1 MQTAQ
6 FPGPIL
12 HLVSELRR
20 LPGIGPRSAER
31 IAVWLVQS
39 PDARSKELASALAEC
54 ADLIRPCSECGYFAE
69 AERCAICLNPNRD
82 PGLLCVV
89 EQPTDIIPVE
99 RTGSFRGRYHCL
111 GGRLSPLDHVG
122 PEDLR
127 IDALFKRVRGA
138 QFHEIIFALS
148 ADVEGEA
155 TTNYLVEHLRDSG
168 AQLTRIAQGM
178 PAGMGIENA
187 DELTITRAL
196 TGRTSI

>member
-12 HLVSELRR
+12 QLVSELRR

-39 PDARSKELASALAEC
+39 SDARPKELASALTEC
-54 ADLIRPCSECGYFAE
+54 ADLIRPCTECGYFAE
-69 AERCAICLNPNRD
+69 AERCAICLDPNRD

-89 EQPTDIIPVE
+89 EQPTDIIPIE

-111 GGRLSPLDHVG
+111 GGRLSPLDHIG
-122 PEDLR
+122 PEELR
-127 IDALFKRVRGA
+127 IDSLFERVRGA

-168 AQLTRIAQGM
+168 VKLTRIAQGM
-178 PAGMGIENA
+178 PAGIGIENA

-196 TGRTSI
+196 TGRTSV

>member
-69 AERCAICLNPNRD
+69 AERCAICLDPNRD

-127 IDALFKRVRGA
+127 IDALFERVRGA
-138 QFHEIIFALS
+138 PFHEIIFALS

-155 TTNYLVEHLRDSG
+155 TTNYLVERMRDCG
-168 AQLTRIAQGM
+168 AKLTRIAQGM

-196 TGRTSI
+196 TGRTSV

>member
-12 HLVSELRR
+12 QLVNELRR

-39 PDARSKELASALAEC
+39 PDARPKELAAALTEC
-54 ADLIRPCSECGYFAE
+54 ADLIRPCTECGYFAE
-69 AERCAICLNPNRD
+69 GERCAICLDPNRD

-111 GGRLSPLDHVG
+111 GGRLSPLDHIG
-122 PEDLR
+122 PEELR
-127 IDALFKRVRGA
+127 IERLFERVRGA
-138 QFHEIIFALS
+138 QFQEIIFALS

-155 TTNYLVEHLRDSG
+155 TTNYLVEHLRASG
-168 AQLTRIAQGM
+168 AKLTRIAQGM
-178 PAGMGIENA
+178 PAGIGIENA

-196 TGRTSI
+196 TGRTSV